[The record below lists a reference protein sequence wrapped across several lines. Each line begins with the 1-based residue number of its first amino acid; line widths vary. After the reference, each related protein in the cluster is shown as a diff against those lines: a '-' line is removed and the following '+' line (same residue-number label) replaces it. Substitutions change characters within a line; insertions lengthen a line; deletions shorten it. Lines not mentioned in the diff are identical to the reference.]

1 MVKRKKTVIWDS
13 YSTNNIHENFLYSL
27 WKCWG
32 ICGRLE
38 RRRPVEYPVFVPEIF
53 FFFLQRFLV
62 LVLLPYAMD
71 TDRISHK
78 SHVSFFPMRRG
89 GLRISS
95 SSVWE
100 RKQMTKWTSPMR
112 KCGRDVNIAQ
122 SPYLSSL
129 LKSVSFR
136 YQNSCLSVRSLS
148 CACVYEIKNS
158 VRIIDNVPPVVSF
171 CCSQLCCRSASFA
184 VNASLSTSFL

>member
-1 MVKRKKTVIWDS
+1 MCTRKRDRHTQNTILMML
-13 YSTNNIHENFLYSL
+13 YIHNLIIVSEIFCFSDNFNKIS
-27 WKCWG
+27 
-32 ICGRLE
+32 
-38 RRRPVEYPVFVPEIF
+38 FPEIF
-53 FFFLQRFLV
+53 HMFLFF
-62 LVLLPYAMD
+62 
-71 TDRISHK
+71 S
-78 SHVSFFPMRRG
+78 MRRG

-112 KCGRDVNIAQ
+112 KCGRDVNTAQ